1 MAVEALREI
10 RPQLFNLKASGG
22 FNFHSGDGEDST
34 VRESGT
40 HDESIGVVIDQR
52 VVEVEDGEAVH
63 DFLNAPQ
70 PTTNARLVIEKN
82 TRRRRRCRSTPKN
95 RRYY

>member
-52 VVEVEDGEAVH
+52 VVKVENGEAIH
-63 DFLNAPQ
+63 DSSNALPLQ
-70 PTTNARLVIEKN
+70 
-82 TRRRRRCRSTPKN
+82 TRAFFHHD
-95 RRYY
+95 